1 MQRRRLHSLNDR
13 VMKEKLKKEL
23 DSQRG
28 HNKSIRRESYD
39 YIRRSFRNVERNDC
53 SARKWHKVHCSE
65 HDSKYGAF
73 MICLETM
80 QWRNVT
86 MDEFYGSVVD

>member
-1 MQRRRLHSLNDR
+1 MQEKGLHSQNR
-13 VMKEKLKKEL
+13 VMKEKLRQEL
-23 DSQRG
+23 ASQRG
-28 HNKSIRRESYD
+28 HNKSISQESYD
-39 YIRRSFRNVERNDC
+39 YIKSSFKNVERNDYA
-53 SARKWHKVHCSE
+53 AREWHKVHCRN

-73 MICLETM
+73 MICLEAE